1 MVISATVQVGKLRQ
15 VPNGSEKPEPWGTLR
30 VSLGML
36 GCPQQPGTSA
46 NQTTWLQSKLS
57 CTGCVTLDNVLSLSA
72 TLYLAIKWG

>member
-36 GCPQQPGTSA
+36 GCP
-46 NQTTWLQSKLS
+46 
-57 CTGCVTLDNVLSLSA
+57 
-72 TLYLAIKWG
+72 